1 MVYLQNQRCFL
12 YLRRFERIQV
22 GIGMCIIVINNLPKC
37 KILQDL
43 QLTLYYVCI
52 TMYVYTEITVL
63 YFNNINLPYSS
74 SIGIIFLNKML
85 QHLNF
90 QHREF
95 HQLSNDIISTGNE
108 AWSQGPRFLVTDPMV
123 IRKKIVAFQLS
134 GFPISIIQGCR
145 WWVGNPG

>member
-22 GIGMCIIVINNLPKC
+22 GIGVHYCNKQ
-37 KILQDL
+37 ILQDL
-43 QLTLYYVCI
+43 VYLILR
-52 TMYVYTEITVL
+52 MYVYTEITVL

-74 SIGIIFLNKML
+74 SIGVIFLNKML

-90 QHREF
+90 QHGVKVTLRS
-95 HQLSNDIISTGNE
+95 QLSNDMISTGNE
-108 AWSQGPRFLVTDPMV
+108 AWSQGARFLVTDPMA